1 MKKTLFSM
9 TLLPLFDGAAMSEDL
24 NYTVNNDTDT
34 KGSIFVGGKLS
45 ADESAAYQTVNV
57 NISGG
62 TISAGDGENL
72 YW

>member
-9 TLLPLFDGAAMSEDL
+9 ALLPLFAGAAMSEDL

-45 ADESAAYQTVNV
+45 ADESVR
-57 NISGG
+57 IKR
-62 TISAGDGENL
+62 
-72 YW
+72 